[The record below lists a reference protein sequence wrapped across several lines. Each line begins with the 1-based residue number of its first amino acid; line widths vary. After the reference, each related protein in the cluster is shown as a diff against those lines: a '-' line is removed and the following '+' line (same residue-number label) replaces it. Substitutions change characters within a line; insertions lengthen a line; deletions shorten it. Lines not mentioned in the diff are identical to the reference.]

1 MSVTV
6 ITAPR
11 NNLLGAACAMAG
23 ATLFSI
29 NDMAIKF
36 LSGDYALHQIVFLR
50 AIVGLALTLAIALP
64 LAGGLAVLRTR
75 RPGMHA
81 LRAACVIAVN
91 TLFFLALAAMPIA
104 DATALFFVSPLAIA
118 ALSFAVLG
126 ERVGPWRWAAVGI
139 GLLGVIVMLRPGSGT
154 MQAAALLPLGAAL
167 AYAAMNLITR
177 SIGGTERA
185 VTMAVYTQLG
195 FLVAGALMGL
205 ATGHGR
211 FAAQEDPSLAFLL
224 RGWGWPAPTDL
235 PIFLMIGAAS
245 AGGAF
250 LLSQAYRVAE
260 AGLAAPFEY
269 IALPLAVVWGVTIFG
284 DLPDAAALAGMALI
298 AGGGLL
304 LIWRETRAARAA
316 RSLPPGA
323 ETR

>member
-1 MSVTV
+1 MTLIV
-6 ITAPR
+6 TAPR
-11 NNLLGAACAMAG
+11 NNLLGAACATAG
-23 ATLFSI
+23 ATLFSL

-50 AIVGLALTLAIALP
+50 AIVGLSLTLAVALTLA
-64 LAGGLAVLRTR
+64 GGVEVLRTR

-81 LRAACVIAVN
+81 LRALCVITVN

-104 DATALFFVSPLAIA
+104 DATALFFMSPLVIA
-118 ALSFAVLG
+118 ALSVVVLG

-139 GLLGVIVMLRPGSGT
+139 GLIGAVVMLRPGSGT
-154 MQAAALLPLGAAL
+154 VQLAALLPLGAAL
-167 AYAAMNLITR
+167 AYATLNLITR

-185 VTMAVYTQLG
+185 VTMAIYTQLG
-195 FLVAGALMGL
+195 FLTIGAVMGL
-205 ATGHGR
+205 ATGHGA
-211 FAAQEDPSLAFLL
+211 FAGSQDPSLAFLL
-224 RGWGWPAPTDL
+224 RGWAMPDPADL

-284 DLPDAAALAGMALI
+284 DVPDALALAGMAMI

-316 RSLPPGA
+316 RALPPGA
-323 ETR
+323 EGR